1 MNDKFKVFH
10 FQEMDWLVYFPSSG
24 NEGKYLSYNVLFR
37 ERKGRWS
44 RPAKRALGEVL
55 ESREFEQH
63 YPHTVGF
70 FKGSIEEGVDSAI
83 SYLEIRIIETVEE
96 FWVFLNALD
105 I

>member
-1 MNDKFKVFH
+1 
-10 FQEMDWLVYFPSSG
+10 MDWLVYFPNSG
-24 NEGKYLSYNVLFR
+24 NGGKYLSYEVLFR
-37 ERKGRWS
+37 ERKGGSS
-44 RPAKRALGEVL
+44 RPAKRATLGEVL

-70 FKGSIEEGVDSAI
+70 FKGSIEEEVNSGI
-83 SYLEIRIIETVEE
+83 SYLEIRIIKTVEE